1 MLSGVYAI
9 HFRILLRPILHR
21 QVRRVLNAIHRHPT
35 KTNVTNECSGRYSD
49 KIKAQPWRSCTS
61 CISLRC
67 PWFFAHWIW
76 LKHSWKHERSW
87 RQCGYS
93 GHLGHQH
100 ISIWC
105 PWVVQAK
112 NKTKSNNSIK
122 DYQQL
127 IILIL
132 HSCAIFSWQMPSN
145 TVFWFAMVYCHSFTS
160 PKPFP
165 IFPFPHASN
174 GGGGILLATK
184 GLPETWWGVGKGNLP
199 RTPNQW
205 ASLALSPNQ

>member
-1 MLSGVYAI
+1 M
-9 HFRILLRPILHR
+9 HFTGTR
-21 QVRRVLNAIHRHPT
+21 Q

-67 PWFFAHWIW
+67 PWFFAHWIR

-100 ISIWC
+100 ISISC

-112 NKTKSNNSIK
+112 TKTKSNNSIK

-127 IILIL
+127 TILIL

-145 TVFWFAMVYCHSFTS
+145 TVFWFAMFIDVYCHSFTS
-160 PKPFP
+160 SKHFPISPPTCLQRRWWHFACHEGAPRDLVVFGITSFEPKP
-165 IFPFPHASN
+165 IS
-174 GGGGILLATK
+174 K
-184 GLPETWWGVGKGNLP
+184 VGKETHHAMMQRKPSDANH
-199 RTPNQW
+199 
-205 ASLALSPNQ
+205 LSG